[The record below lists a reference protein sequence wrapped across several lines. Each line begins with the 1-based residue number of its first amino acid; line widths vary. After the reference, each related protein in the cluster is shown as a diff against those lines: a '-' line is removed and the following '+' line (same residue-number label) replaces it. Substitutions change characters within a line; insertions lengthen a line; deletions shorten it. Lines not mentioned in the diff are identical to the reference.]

1 MISPSRFACVLCSS
15 LLASA
20 APSPPT
26 FISASSP
33 LVLWSGRPSLPWADG
48 SIGFDWEG
56 TSASFVV
63 SGLGSSV
70 TLLANLSVYSARVS
84 VFVNDYDA
92 ANLMLS
98 GDAGAYLLAAT
109 LPAASNNV
117 TVRFAYEP
125 IFSHADAAGGL
136 EKMPSFFGFTAGS
149 GGAFAP
155 PPRAA
160 RRLDIVGDSI
170 TAGTMYD
177 KLEAVGGPLSLGEG
191 CHPWAPPTGYSDSY
205 SWASYLCRAFSA
217 NCTTTAWSG
226 KGLIHNS
233 ACSAGPLMPQLYT
246 QNFGTGPQPWDFA
259 RASRPDAVIVYL
271 GTNDYSVSS
280 AAGGPLAKRMTGA
293 RCSRPARPNAA
304 SSRLALPRPAVQPN
318 DGRAL
323 HGRRRGLY
331 AERDEMVRRLARPGG
346 VALFPHGWPDVADA
360 ARRRS
365 ASRHRAGDDAG
376 PARESP

>member
-1 MISPSRFACVLCSS
+1 MMPPCRFACVLCAS

-20 APSPPT
+20 APPT

-70 TLLANLSVYSARVS
+70 TLLANLSVYAARVS

-136 EKMPSFFGFTAGS
+136 EKMPSFFGFAAGS

-177 KLEAVGGPLSLGEG
+177 KLQAVGGPLSLGEG

-271 GTNDYSVSS
+271 GTNDYSVRQ
-280 AAGGPLAKRMTGA
+280 L
-293 RCSRPARPNAA
+293 
-304 SSRLALPRPAVQPN
+304 
-318 DGRAL
+318 
-323 HGRRRGLY
+323 GRRRSTRGGDNGRSLLPTG
-331 AERDEMVRRLARPGG
+331 APKRRVFPPRP
-346 VALFPHGWPDVADA
+346 PPP
-360 ARRRS
+360 RS
-365 ASRHRAGDDAG
+365 ATKRRTRSSRPPPWPLCRT
-376 PARESP
+376 